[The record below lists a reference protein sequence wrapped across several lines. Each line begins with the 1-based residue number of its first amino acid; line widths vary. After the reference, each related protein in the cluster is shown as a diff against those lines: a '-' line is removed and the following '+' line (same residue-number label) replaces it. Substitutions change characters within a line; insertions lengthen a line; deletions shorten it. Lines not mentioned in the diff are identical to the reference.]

1 MQRGDI
7 DEYKCLAG
15 PRRRSLRQDKQQWME
30 QVASA
35 GENHLLCGEIKDAF
49 AAFQQLRQKCATS
62 SAPLKDLNG
71 KLLSDRTSIAAR
83 WQEHFSTLLNQ
94 PIQPSPDALASEAIA
109 SIPDPSI
116 DICPP
121 MTIETY
127 RAMNKIKPGKAP
139 GVCSIYPE
147 YIRYGGNDT
156 LHALHRI
163 FT

>member
-35 GENHLLCGEIKDAF
+35 GENHLMCGEIKDAF
-49 AAFQQLRQKCATS
+49 SAFQQLRQKCATS

-71 KLLSDRTSIAAR
+71 KLLS
-83 WQEHFSTLLNQ
+83 
-94 PIQPSPDALASEAIA
+94 PPDALVSEAIA

-116 DICPP
+116 DICPRTT
-121 MTIETY
+121 METY

-139 GVCSIYPE
+139 GVCGIYPE
-147 YIRYGGNDT
+147 YTTWWKRCTTFTAQNIHTGLGRGGGSRGMAPRHNYS
-156 LHALHRI
+156 AV
-163 FT
+163 